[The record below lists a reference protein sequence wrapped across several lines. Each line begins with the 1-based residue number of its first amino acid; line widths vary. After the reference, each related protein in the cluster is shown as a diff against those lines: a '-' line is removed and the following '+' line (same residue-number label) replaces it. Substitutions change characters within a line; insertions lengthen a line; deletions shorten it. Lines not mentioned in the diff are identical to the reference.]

1 MNKVLVAVLAVA
13 LLFVAAEGL
22 NCYSCSVGILGKC
35 FISSSQTCGST
46 QNSCFKGQAA
56 FNLTGALNFYT
67 SGCINSTNCVT
78 STGTILGVGYTVTQT
93 CCSTDLCNGASS
105 VRLPLTAAVGAALLA
120 TTWSFM

>member
-1 MNKVLVAVLAVA
+1 MHTTTFIIQRNTSTTYINMRLCAC
-13 LLFVAAEGL
+13 LLCRCNVTAIHP
-22 NCYSCSVGILGKC
+22 SV
-35 FISSSQTCGST
+35 
-46 QNSCFKGQAA
+46 A

-78 STGTILGVGYTVTQT
+78 TTGTVLGVGYTVTQT

>member
-1 MNKVLVAVLAVA
+1 MQIELNGTQNGA
-13 LLFVAAEGL
+13 LKNSLRGL
-22 NCYSCSVGILGKC
+22 NCYSCSVGIFGRC
-35 FISSSQTCGST
+35 FVSSSQTCSNT
-46 QNSCFKGQAA
+46 QNSCFTGQAA

-78 STGTILGVGYTVTQT
+78 TTGTVLGVGYTVTQT